1 MHYKSNK
8 TRCNLY
14 YINISCFCKLAFTGS
29 ALNKQVW
36 HMMDGLLHHTEP
48 RLEKSA
54 AAWAVVSLGL
64 LEHTLTPLTET
75 VAMFNMNLRYLIDH
89 FKKGGFGWGYVR
101 FVPVW
106 FKTLTQSLSSWEGI
120 FRQSHW
126 FILFIIFCG
135 LKTDG
140 PAHTG
145 SPFRQGGGR
154 GWPHVQDTQCFFS
167 AWVLYLECENNNGGL
182 AKNF

>member
-1 MHYKSNK
+1 
-8 TRCNLY
+8 
-14 YINISCFCKLAFTGS
+14 
-29 ALNKQVW
+29 
-36 HMMDGLLHHTEP
+36 MMDGLLRHTEP

-64 LEHTLTPLTET
+64 LEHTLTPSFET

-145 SPFRQGGGR
+145 SRSGR
-154 GWPHVQDTQCFFS
+154 EVGEADLTYRTHSASSLLGFFIS
-167 AWVLYLECENNNGGL
+167 SVRTITAVLLRTFKSYSLWF
-182 AKNF
+182 AVS